1 MRGRLL
7 ASLLAAVC
15 LLTQTAE
22 TRLVSA
28 KENKKVDIMF
38 THDLHSHL
46 NSFTTVTEEGTTE
59 VGGFARMK
67 TLIDGQKEKNPDTLL
82 LDAGDFSM
90 GTLVQTVYEQQAAEL
105 RMLGEL
111 GFDAATL
118 GNHEFDYR
126 SKGCLLYTSPSPR
139 DS

>member
-22 TRLVSA
+22 TRPVSA

-59 VGGFARMK
+59 VG
-67 TLIDGQKEKNPDTLL
+67 D
-82 LDAGDFSM
+82 
-90 GTLVQTVYEQQAAEL
+90 L
-105 RMLGEL
+105 RE
-111 GFDAATL
+111 
-118 GNHEFDYR
+118 
-126 SKGCLLYTSPSPR
+126 
-139 DS
+139 